1 MNSEGRIALF
11 FLFLIRGLAAGLH
24 PYEAV
29 EPHMGTLVRIKL
41 YAAGEAEAQHA
52 FRAAFDRIAQLDQV
66 FSDYQPE
73 SELNRLCRAAAGR
86 PVTVSR
92 DLLRVLAASQQLA
105 EESGGA
111 FDITL
116 GPVIRLW
123 RQARREGKAPQEAA
137 LREAAA
143 RSGYRKLHLD
153 LATGTAMLDQPGM
166 QLDLGG
172 IAKGD
177 AADAALEVLAHL
189 GIRRALVAVS
199 GDLAFGDPPPDQ
211 AGWKIGI
218 DPLDHADREWTR
230 VLELRNAAVS
240 TSGSEEQHLDADG
253 KRYSH
258 IIDPSTNLGLTRP
271 IKVTVIAPRGI
282 EADSLATAVS
292 VLGSQRGIAL
302 VNSRPGVAALVVEGN
317 TVIESRNWPRHGAP
331 ARPAHLR

>member
-1 MNSEGRIALF
+1 MSWSGPSMSMRRIRPPPPPTRGSRLPSPIPMQCGEVHGMIPLPCCGARPVCLQIPHGSSKIRSCRRAFGMRPMRNGSVSASCARRRSPPRRKCTGIGTAVWNGMNSEGRIALF

-218 DPLDHADREWTR
+218 DPSDHADREWMR
-230 VLELRNAAVS
+230 VLEL
-240 TSGSEEQHLDADG
+240 
-253 KRYSH
+253 
-258 IIDPSTNLGLTRP
+258 
-271 IKVTVIAPRGI
+271 
-282 EADSLATAVS
+282 
-292 VLGSQRGIAL
+292 
-302 VNSRPGVAALVVEGN
+302 
-317 TVIESRNWPRHGAP
+317 
-331 ARPAHLR
+331 